1 MSRPDL
7 DEQWLDAWK
16 DANMRYLTTLNAGLE
31 PWNDATSD
39 TGKDEGQ

>member
-1 MSRPDL
+1 MSTPDL

-31 PWNDATSD
+31 PWTNATSD
-39 TGKDEGQ
+39 STEEASP